1 MKARGDGWPT
11 TRVSGDDAVAIYPA
25 VAVEEGE
32 QRTRSLAL
40 FRGLS
45 RAIVQRFA
53 MIETS
58 SLDEAALA
66 TCKYRFGRREFSAL

>member
-11 TRVSGDDAVAIYPA
+11 TRVSGDDAVAICPA
-25 VAVEEGE
+25 VAVEGE

-45 RAIVQRFA
+45 HAIVQRFV
-53 MIETS
+53 MIEMS
-58 SLDEAALA
+58 SFDEAALA
-66 TCKYRFGRREFSAL
+66 TCKYRFGRRESSAL